1 MATDYKI
8 GVSIALANNVSPVLG
23 IIMRDLAGLGRRIDQ
38 IGTGFGGW
46 SKALGGVAAVLGG
59 TAMIGGLIALAK
71 HGGDVNHQ
79 LELMKIAGMDNAD
92 IQGSIAQAMKTTGNV
107 MTTTLSENLQ
117 HIRELRY
124 AFGETSTAMEHLDE
138 ISKANQILN
147 SIKGGGKDQVWEL
160 VKSLEQKGLTY
171 KPEEFSSYV
180 NTMTKVIEATG
191 GKVTPEMFMSTFK
204 YGRTAMLGWD
214 EGFVGGALPRLMQ
227 SMSSGGAGGGSGT
240 GGPGNALMSA
250 FAKVVQGQ
258 MPKKAAAEWE
268 RMGLTPGGVTPI
280 EGGDTSLV
288 GDIASKDL
296 FMKNP
301 YEWVQK
307 TLMPAL
313 AAKGITEQNAVI
325 EQISKMFPVRTAAQV
340 ITEMGLQGRFHE
352 GMTSPFEKDIRLQ
365 QGAMG
370 QAGFEELVKND
381 YPTVLKAF
389 NEQWTNL
396 LQTIGSPM
404 MQPGGPVMTAM
415 AGLTNTMNSMSQFAA
430 ANPEA
435 IKIMA
440 YGVAALAAAFIA
452 IPVGLLLGIPAGI
465 TAIGVAI
472 GAIAYLEWEKIRG
485 YLLAFNDAITRFIN
499 WLGGIADKVRGLFAG
514 LNMGW
519 GPARDE
525 TGHIKNPGLL
535 DKYIWGEPGGK
546 GGGKGGGDVDQFKK
560 DLEDAGKNYVPMR
573 FDPGTSRPKLT
584 QTAFSFNVDGRTL
597 AQTVIEQ
604 MESLTEHATGS
615 PNYNGQSHFARADG
629 GIMTG

>member
-1 MATDYKI
+1 MAENYRI
-8 GVSIALANNVSPVLG
+8 GVSIALANGVSPVLAV
-23 IIMRDLAGLGRRIDQ
+23 IMRDLAGVGRRIDQ
-38 IGTGFGGW
+38 IGAGFGGW
-46 SKALGGVAAVLGG
+46 SKALGGVAAILGG
-59 TAMIGGLIALAK
+59 SAMIGGLIAIAK

-92 IQGSIAQAMKTTGNV
+92 IQASIAQAMKTTGSV
-107 MTTTLSENLQ
+107 MTTTLSENLA

-124 AFGETSTAMEHLDE
+124 AFGETSTAMLHLDE
-138 ISKANQILN
+138 ISKANMILN
-147 SIKGGGKDQVWEL
+147 AVKGGGKDQVWEL

-204 YGRTAMLGWD
+204 YGRTSMLGWD

-227 SMSSGGAGGGSGT
+227 SMSSGGGGGGGSGS

-268 RMGLTPGGVTPI
+268 RMGLAPGGVSPI
-280 EGGDTSLV
+280 EGSSESIV
-288 GDIASKDL
+288 GDITSKDL

-307 TLMPAL
+307 VLMPAL
-313 AAKGITEQNAVI
+313 AAKGVTSQNDII
-325 EQISKMFPVRTAAQV
+325 EEVSKMFPVRTASQV
-340 ITEMGLQGRFHE
+340 ISEMALQGRYHE
-352 GMTSPFEKDIRLQ
+352 GEKSPFEKDIALQ
-365 QGAMG
+365 KGAMG
-370 QAGFEELVKND
+370 LAGGGELMKND
-381 YPTVLKAF
+381 YPTVLKEF
-389 NEQWTNL
+389 NKQWENL
-396 LQTIGSPM
+396 LQTLGSPM
-404 MQPGGPVMTAM
+404 MQPGGPVMSAM

-472 GAIAYLEWEKIRG
+472 GALGYLEWGKIRG
-485 YLLAFNDAITRFIN
+485 YLLAFNDAITTFIN
-499 WLGGIADKVRGLFAG
+499 WLGGIADKIKGIFAG

-519 GPARDE
+519 GPKRDE
-525 TGHIKNPGLL
+525 SGHMINPGLL
-535 DKYIWGEPGGK
+535 DKYIWGEP
-546 GGGKGGGDVDQFKK
+546 GGKGGGDVDQFKK

-615 PNYNGQSHFARADG
+615 PNYNSVSHFARADG
-629 GIMTG
+629 GMTSS